1 MIKKFKDFKLVTKIN
16 LIVVSTAVLFLL
28 FIFSIV
34 IPNVRA
40 SLIEEKQ
47 SQLKN
52 QVEIALSIMDE
63 YNELAK
69 KGVLPIDSAKKTAA
83 AVIAS
88 IKYDNDNYLWIQSEE
103 AVVFHPKKELIGA
116 SLATVKDVT
125 GFPIM
130 AELGKMIKSNSE
142 AFIDYTW
149 NKPHDLDSHFPK
161 KSYGKVFAPWGWV
174 PATGIYI
181 DDIDAKVWEFSL
193 FVALYSIIITLIVI
207 IVGFSVATIINK
219 PVLLTVEI
227 LKLVAL
233 GKLDAASY
241 YIQEYMVKYY
251 RKK

>member
-16 LIVVSTAVLFLL
+16 LIVVATAFLFLL
-28 FIFSIV
+28 FIFAIV

-40 SLIEEKQ
+40 NLVEEKQ

-52 QVEIALSIMDE
+52 QVDIALSIMNE

-69 KGVLPIDSAKKTAA
+69 KGVMPLDSAKKAA
-83 AVIAS
+83 ASVIAS
-88 IKYDNDNYLWIQSEE
+88 IKYDNDNYLWIQSAD
-103 AVVFHPKKELIGA
+103 AVVFHPKKELIGE
-116 SLATVKDVT
+116 SLTAVKDVT

-130 AELGKMIKSNSE
+130 AELGKMVKSQNE

-161 KSYGKVFAPWGWV
+161 KSFGKVFAPWGWT
-174 PATGIYI
+174 PATGVYI
-181 DDIDAKVWEFSL
+181 DDIDAKVNTFSL
-193 FVALYSIIITLIVI
+193 LVALYAIIITLAVVI
-207 IVGFSVATIINK
+207 IGFSVATIINK

-241 YIQEYMVKYY
+241 YIQQYMAKYY